1 MAEIRQLTGGLES
14 GRPVT
19 HLCYRSG
26 DGTEEYLSPD
36 PALLADLAPFTSA
49 WEG

>member
-1 MAEIRQLTGGLES
+1 VAEIRQLTGGLEG

-19 HLCYRSG
+19 HLCYRSM
-26 DGTEEYLSPD
+26 DGAEEFTPD
-36 PALLADLAPFTSA
+36 AGLLAELAPFRSA